1 MVKMKELINR
11 IREKKISK
19 KNIIIISIAAAAIV
33 LILSGGFSE
42 NSENEGSSSQ
52 SIVSSADY
60 IKKSEK
66 NLENLLSEIDGAG
79 RVQVMLTVE
88 SCYENVYARSYDSK
102 AENSENG
109 TQSELTEDYVIVK
122 KGANNEEC
130 LVVKV
135 FEPTVKG
142 VAVIAEGADSIRV
155 KTAITQTVCALF
167 DISTAQVSV
176 EKMCADK

>member
-1 MVKMKELINR
+1 MKEFING
-11 IREKKISK
+11 IRENKISK
-19 KNIIIISIAAAAIV
+19 KHIIILCIGAAAI
-33 LILSGGFSE
+33 LLLLSGSFSDTDD
-42 NSENEGSSSQ
+42 SETSSSQ
-52 SIVSSADY
+52 NFVSSADY

-79 RVQVMLTVE
+79 KVQVMLTVE

-102 AENSENG
+102 AENSQNG
-109 TQSELTEDYVIVK
+109 AQSELTEDYVIVK
-122 KGANNEEC
+122 KGSNNEEC

-135 FEPTVKG
+135 YEPTVKG
-142 VAVIAEGADSIRV
+142 VAVIAEGADSIKV
-155 KTAITQTVCALF
+155 KTAITDTVCALF